1 LPDTCCWTHDDV
13 HHLDAVGIYLA
24 RTGDLITWP
33 AARSLK
39 LLGATANLPALRVRA
54 RETLGA

>member
-1 LPDTCCWTHDDV
+1 V